1 MPTRASDGVTAP
13 GKLRGQ
19 AVTIGHFCGNE
30 MNHASDQI
38 IEHVK
43 LFLSMR
49 EVPQTVSPRDKLT
62 MPYKRLHLIRI

>member
-1 MPTRASDGVTAP
+1 VPQSGFSAAMKMNRAS
-13 GKLRGQ
+13 
-19 AVTIGHFCGNE
+19 AV
-30 MNHASDQI
+30 I

-62 MPYKRLHLIRI
+62 MPNNGLHLIRI

>member
-1 MPTRASDGVTAP
+1 MPTLAPDGVTAP
-13 GKLRGQ
+13 GKLRVQ
-19 AVTIGHFCGNE
+19 AATIGHFCGNE
-30 MNHASDQI
+30 MNHASAAI

-62 MPYKRLHLIRI
+62 MPNKRPHLIRI

>member
-1 MPTRASDGVTAP
+1 MPTPASNGVTAP
-13 GKLRGQ
+13 GKLRVQ

-30 MNHASDQI
+30 MNHASGRI

-49 EVPQTVSPRDKLT
+49 EVAQTVSPRDKLT
-62 MPYKRLHLIRI
+62 MPYKRPHLIRI

>member
-1 MPTRASDGVTAP
+1 MPTRASGGVTHRENYGGRP
-13 GKLRGQ
+13 
-19 AVTIGHFCGNE
+19 VTIGHFCGNE
-30 MNHASDQI
+30 MNRASGQI

-62 MPYKRLHLIRI
+62 MPYKRPHLIRI

>member
-1 MPTRASDGVTAP
+1 MPTLGPDSIAAP

-30 MNHASDQI
+30 MNHASGQI

-62 MPYKRLHLIRI
+62 MPYKRPHLIRI